1 MKYANILS
9 SRPYEMIVASRELL
23 SWVHGSYKEEPPL
36 DISYC
41 NLHARKKR
49 FSLIL
54 KTSVAGSPNIVME
67 NIMPVGLEPVMG
79 PVAVKHTASTSSH
92 VKAGSSASS
101 EALFVYPLASTLVT
115 EHGMAW
121 GAAIEHAKTCYRRFP
136 KPSNG
141 SLAVCHDGVRDGD
154 VDGEHALAVMDGP
167 FRSNELTT

>member
-41 NLHARKKR
+41 HLHARKQR

-54 KTSVAGSPNIVME
+54 KTSVAGSPIIVIE

-79 PVAVKHTASTSSH
+79 PVAVKHTASTSSR
-92 VKAGSSASS
+92 VKAVSSSSS

-115 EHGMAW
+115 EMEWHGVQLLS
-121 GAAIEHAKTCYRRFP
+121 TS
-136 KPSNG
+136 KP
-141 SLAVCHDGVRDGD
+141 VI
-154 VDGEHALAVMDGP
+154 VDFQNSRVVVWLFVMTECGTAMLMV
-167 FRSNELTT
+167 NMHLL

>member
-1 MKYANILS
+1 
-9 SRPYEMIVASRELL
+9 
-23 SWVHGSYKEEPPL
+23 
-36 DISYC
+36 
-41 NLHARKKR
+41 
-49 FSLIL
+49 
-54 KTSVAGSPNIVME
+54 ME
-67 NIMPVGLEPVMG
+67 TIMPVGLEPVMG

-115 EHGMAW
+115 EQGMAW
-121 GAAIEHAKTCYRRFP
+121 GAAVEHAKTCYRRFP
-136 KPSNG
+136 KQSNG

>member
-41 NLHARKKR
+41 NLHARKQR

-54 KTSVAGSPNIVME
+54 KTSLAGSPNIVME

-79 PVAVKHTASTSSH
+79 PVTVKHTASTSSH

-101 EALFVYPLASTLVT
+101 EALFVYPLA
-115 EHGMAW
+115 
-121 GAAIEHAKTCYRRFP
+121 
-136 KPSNG
+136 
-141 SLAVCHDGVRDGD
+141 
-154 VDGEHALAVMDGP
+154 
-167 FRSNELTT
+167 